1 MTVNK
6 RAKGLAA
13 EREVA
18 EIWKAHGLEV
28 RNLEGSGDHL
38 IVASDHRR
46 VTGAPPKALIHSE
59 VKRQER
65 MKLWEWLAQAEK
77 EAPANAIPV
86 VSFRRTRGR
95 WYACL
100 PLEDLAELL
109 S

>member
-1 MTVNK
+1 VI
-6 RAKGLAA
+6 AS
-13 EREVA
+13 
-18 EIWKAHGLEV
+18 EV
-28 RNLEGSGDHL
+28 RT
-38 IVASDHRR
+38 V
-46 VTGAPPKALIHSE
+46 IHSE

>member
-38 IVASDHRR
+38 VLVPHANGGD
-46 VTGAPPKALIHSE
+46 VIHSE